1 MCKSRMLLFWKCL
14 YVSILF
20 VSSACLIQ
28 FLIKYC
34 SLTTILIFLMFSRT
48 QPKTVFAE
56 VEPEDDETDKPEWKK
71 RKIWKI
77 IGLKNHFR
85 TFETKWTFI
94 SLFGIVGQNLKAK
107 ITSIY
112 KTFCSIKK
120 GLLNYTGL
128 IPHLNFV
135 IRNYLYCAN
144 NSSMS
149 VT

>member
-1 MCKSRMLLFWKCL
+1 MCLLCLFVSEVLVSSVTRRLVGYCQIKNGQVLYALFWKCL
-14 YVSILF
+14 YVSVF

-77 IGLKNHFR
+77 ISLKNHFR
-85 TFETKWTFI
+85 AFETKWNIYFFI
-94 SLFGIVGQNLKAK
+94 WDSGPEFESKCYFN
-107 ITSIY
+107 
-112 KTFCSIKK
+112 
-120 GLLNYTGL
+120 
-128 IPHLNFV
+128 
-135 IRNYLYCAN
+135 
-144 NSSMS
+144 
-149 VT
+149 